1 MKNCFVIFLTL
12 TLIACGP
19 SQDEKESVAAVTC
32 SIMGATRNMDA
43 ADRIREMNAARE
55 KIGGE
60 PYLGGDERIKTS
72 FSIGGCEYLVL
83 SDELFEEHVFK
94 LADLNATRETERI
107 ERERISCVTDLECR
121 GLMKK
126 DEIFNLARKQIKERT
141 ERVAAAKEA
150 NRK

>member
-1 MKNCFVIFLTL
+1 MKNYLVFFLTL

-19 SQDEKESVAAVTC
+19 SQGDKDVAAVTC
-32 SIMGATRNMDA
+32 SIMGETRNMDSA
-43 ADRIREMNAARE
+43 VRIREMNAARE

-72 FSIGGCEYLVL
+72 ISIGGCEYLVL